1 MSDTGTVT
9 TRIDGH
15 VLIAEVDWQDKL
27 NALTPEIFEGMTQ
40 AMADLEDNTDL
51 RAMVLCFAGKHTS
64 AGLELTRFLG
74 PGADYYDSY
83 DYNDPRPDSFA
94 ICRRC
99 TKPVIMAVQGITYTA
114 AIEIMLAQDIAI
126 AADDCRFRQ
135 MEPSRGI
142 AVLGGGHARYIERA
156 GWGNAMYHL
165 WMCEEFSSDRAK
177 EIGFVQ
183 EVVPAGQQVA
193 RAIEV
198 ARIIARGAPLAVQEM
213 KRASAIYVDR
223 GEGASMAQIERLR
236 IVTADSEDAKE
247 GIQSFVER
255 RDAVFKGR

>member
-9 TRIDGH
+9 TRVDGH
-15 VLIAEVDWQDKL
+15 VLIAEIDRAEKL
-27 NALTPEIFEGMTQ
+27 NAFTPEMFEGMTQ
-40 AMADLEDNTDL
+40 AMADLEADDNL
-51 RAMVLCFAGKHTS
+51 RALVFCFAGKHSS

-74 PGADYYDSY
+74 PDADYYETNHY
-83 DYNDPRPDSFA
+83 HDPRPDPFA
-94 ICRRC
+94 IRRRC
-99 TKPVIMAVQGITYTA
+99 KKPVIVAVQGITYTA
-114 AIEIMLAQDIAI
+114 AVEMMLAQDIVI

-165 WMCEEFSSDRAK
+165 WMCEEFGSERAK

-183 EVVPAGQQVA
+183 EVVPAGTQIE

-198 ARIIARGAPLAVQEM
+198 AKIISKGAPLAVQEM
-213 KRASAIYVDR
+213 KRASAIYLDR
-223 GEGASMAQIERLR
+223 GESASLETIERLR
-236 IVTADSEDAKE
+236 IVTAGSDDAKE
-247 GIQSFVER
+247 GIQSFIER
-255 RDAVFKGR
+255 REAEFKGR